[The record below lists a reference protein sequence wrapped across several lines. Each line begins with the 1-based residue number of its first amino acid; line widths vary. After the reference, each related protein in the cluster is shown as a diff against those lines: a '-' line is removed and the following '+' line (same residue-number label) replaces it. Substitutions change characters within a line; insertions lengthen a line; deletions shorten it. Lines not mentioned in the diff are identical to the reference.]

1 MEIGFVIALVI
12 AIPIILFPAAF
23 LWYIN
28 VSGLWQVM
36 KDARERRERRARAN
50 RQLLTIRQEGSK

>member
-1 MEIGFVIALVI
+1 MEIGFIIALVI

-36 KDARERRERRARAN
+36 KDARERRARAN
-50 RQLLTIRQEGSK
+50 RQLLTIRQEVNR